1 MTLKEIFGYYT
12 TQTITD
18 VQKCTFNI
26 IIGSTSATILYCVIQ
41 RAQIA
46 LYYIVCLFL
55 SGPVPKH
62 YTILHEFIFDQSQN
76 TGPVKPYLK
85 KISKFLKNFQNPD
98 PGISGPYDPVS
109 CILHNLIQAPAR
121 S

>member
-1 MTLKEIFGYYT
+1 MLLQPQQQEKQWNIVVVITT
-12 TQTITD
+12 TQKHI
-18 VQKCTFNI
+18 
-26 IIGSTSATILYCVIQ
+26 AILYCVIQ

-85 KISKFLKNFQNPD
+85 KISKFLKNFQNPV
-98 PGISGPYDPVS
+98 PGISGPYDPAS
-109 CILHNLIQAPAR
+109 CILHNLIICTI
-121 S
+121 

>member
-1 MTLKEIFGYYT
+1 MLLQPQQQEKQWNIVVVITT
-12 TQTITD
+12 TQKHI
-18 VQKCTFNI
+18 
-26 IIGSTSATILYCVIQ
+26 AILYCVIQ

-46 LYYIVCLFL
+46 LYYIVRAR
-55 SGPVPKH
+55 PVKLH

-98 PGISGPYDPVS
+98 PGISGPAPG
-109 CILHNLIQAPAR
+109 ILHNLIFCTI
-121 S
+121 